1 MKLLITEKPSVARE
15 FAKVL
20 KVDSKNKG
28 GYMESNGWIITWCV
42 GHLVTMSYPEK
53 YDEKLKQWRLD
64 TLPFMPK
71 EYKYEVI
78 ENVQADLFAIQDLA
92 YRDFQ
97 AKLMPTVNKETVIG
111 VRTPSLR
118 AYAKKFGKTDNV
130 SAFLEVLPH
139 KYYEEN
145 NLHGL
150 LIEQIKA
157 YPSCIAALDRFLPYI
172 DNWATCDMIALRTVK
187 NHLDIFIQEVC
198 RWIASDHPYIVRFGI
213 GMLMRYYLDEQFKPE
228 YPKKVAEVKSD
239 EYYVNM
245 MRAWYFATA
254 LAKQYDQIIPYLEE
268 KRLDTWTHNKTI
280 QKAIE
285 SYRITPEQKIYL
297 RTLRVKK

>member
-1 MKLLITEKPSVARE
+1 
-15 FAKVL
+15 
-20 KVDSKNKG
+20 
-28 GYMESNGWIITWCV
+28 
-42 GHLVTMSYPEK
+42 MSS
-53 YDEKLKQWRLD
+53 R
-64 TLPFMPK
+64 
-71 EYKYEVI
+71 EVI

-198 RWIASDHPYIVRFGI
+198 RWITSDHPYIVRFGI

-245 MRAWYFATA
+245 MIAWYLATA
-254 LAKQYDQIIPYLEE
+254 LAKQWEATIPYLEE
-268 KRLDTWTHNKTI
+268 RRLPEWVHRKTI
-280 QKAIE
+280 QKAVE
-285 SYRITPEQKIYL
+285 SYRITPEQKVYL
-297 RTLRVKK
+297 KSLR

>member
-1 MKLLITEKPSVARE
+1 
-15 FAKVL
+15 
-20 KVDSKNKG
+20 
-28 GYMESNGWIITWCV
+28 
-42 GHLVTMSYPEK
+42 MSS
-53 YDEKLKQWRLD
+53 R
-64 TLPFMPK
+64 
-71 EYKYEVI
+71 EVI

-150 LIEQIKA
+150 LIEQIKV

-198 RWIASDHPYIVRFGI
+198 HWIASDHLYIVRFGI

>member
-1 MKLLITEKPSVARE
+1 MNSR
-15 FAKVL
+15 
-20 KVDSKNKG
+20 
-28 GYMESNGWIITWCV
+28 
-42 GHLVTMSYPEK
+42 
-53 YDEKLKQWRLD
+53 
-64 TLPFMPK
+64 
-71 EYKYEVI
+71 EVI

-118 AYAKKFGKTDNV
+118 TYAKKFGKTDNV

-187 NHLDIFIQEVC
+187 NHLDIFIQEVY
-198 RWIASDHPYIVRFGI
+198 RWIASAHPYIVRFGI

-285 SYRITPEQKIYL
+285 SYRITPEQKSYL

>member
-1 MKLLITEKPSVARE
+1 
-15 FAKVL
+15 
-20 KVDSKNKG
+20 
-28 GYMESNGWIITWCV
+28 
-42 GHLVTMSYPEK
+42 MSS
-53 YDEKLKQWRLD
+53 R
-64 TLPFMPK
+64 
-71 EYKYEVI
+71 EVI

-172 DNWATCDMIALRTVK
+172 DNWAICDMIALRTVK
-187 NHLDIFIQEVC
+187 NHL
-198 RWIASDHPYIVRFGI
+198 GT
-213 GMLMRYYLDEQFKPE
+213 YLSR
-228 YPKKVAEVKSD
+228 KS
-239 EYYVNM
+239 
-245 MRAWYFATA
+245 AAG
-254 LAKQYDQIIPYLEE
+254 
-268 KRLDTWTHNKTI
+268 
-280 QKAIE
+280 
-285 SYRITPEQKIYL
+285 
-297 RTLRVKK
+297 

>member
-1 MKLLITEKPSVARE
+1 
-15 FAKVL
+15 
-20 KVDSKNKG
+20 
-28 GYMESNGWIITWCV
+28 
-42 GHLVTMSYPEK
+42 MSS
-53 YDEKLKQWRLD
+53 R
-64 TLPFMPK
+64 
-71 EYKYEVI
+71 EVI

-172 DNWATCDMIALRTVK
+172 DNWATCD
-187 NHLDIFIQEVC
+187 
-198 RWIASDHPYIVRFGI
+198 IASDHPYIVRFGI

-245 MRAWYFATA
+245 MIAWYFATA
-254 LAKQYDQIIPYLEE
+254 LAKQWDTVIPYLEE
-268 KRLDTWTHNKTI
+268 RKLDRWVHQKTI
-280 QKAIE
+280 QKAVE
-285 SYRITPEQKIYL
+285 SFRITPEQKVYL
-297 RTLRVKK
+297 KSLRYPRK

>member
-1 MKLLITEKPSVARE
+1 
-15 FAKVL
+15 
-20 KVDSKNKG
+20 
-28 GYMESNGWIITWCV
+28 
-42 GHLVTMSYPEK
+42 MSS
-53 YDEKLKQWRLD
+53 R
-64 TLPFMPK
+64 
-71 EYKYEVI
+71 EVI

-239 EYYVNM
+239 
-245 MRAWYFATA
+245 
-254 LAKQYDQIIPYLEE
+254 
-268 KRLDTWTHNKTI
+268 
-280 QKAIE
+280 
-285 SYRITPEQKIYL
+285 
-297 RTLRVKK
+297 

>member
-1 MKLLITEKPSVARE
+1 
-15 FAKVL
+15 
-20 KVDSKNKG
+20 
-28 GYMESNGWIITWCV
+28 
-42 GHLVTMSYPEK
+42 MSS
-53 YDEKLKQWRLD
+53 R
-64 TLPFMPK
+64 
-71 EYKYEVI
+71 EVI

-118 AYAKKFGKTDNV
+118 AYAKKFAKTDNV

-198 RWIASDHPYIVRFGI
+198 RWIASDHLYIVRFGI